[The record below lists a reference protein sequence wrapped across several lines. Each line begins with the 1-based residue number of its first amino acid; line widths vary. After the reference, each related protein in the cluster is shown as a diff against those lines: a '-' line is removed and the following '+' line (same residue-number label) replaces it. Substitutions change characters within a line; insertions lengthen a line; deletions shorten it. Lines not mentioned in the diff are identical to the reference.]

1 VNPRRPK
8 TILAAGLAACALA
21 AAPAAAQAAEVSL
34 NGSTLEFRAAAGERN
49 LPELAVLDGNTVL
62 VEETGVGPIVGR
74 GPNCGPGLL
83 VGTVRCVSP
92 GGVLS
97 ATFDLGDGNDQFSV
111 TAGALGQIRLLGGPG
126 NDTYQGPGGSQP
138 SQRVHF
144 QGGSGTDTA
153 DYSGTE
159 GRIAVVKDDQDRD
172 GRIDLDRDKVGL
184 DVERLVD
191 SRFSGDVLV
200 GSDDPSVAET
210 FLVNAGRGD
219 FFNGRSGPDTFV
231 MGLEFGGPTTV
242 VGGPGID
249 SVSYRRRSRPVKV
262 TLSQGTRDDGMID
275 AEGPGLPEGDDISGV
290 EQAGGGSGDDQLFA
304 GGETSVELD
313 GGPGNDIIGG
323 SSGSDV
329 LIGFIG
335 SDIMSSGASSDMIDA
350 EDGRPDTID
359 CGSGTDTSPR
369 DAVESS
375 VVGCELKARV
385 GTLRLSPKRLSLE
398 AGRTGTLA
406 MSWTHPQSW
415 RKLRRVTLRMRSG
428 RTVVGSVRI
437 SPRAASVRA
446 SGRALGLDDRSVR
459 IKRSGK
465 LVGVQ
470 LRMRPSAGLTARR
483 LTVDVEA
490 IDVNGRRQRERGAG
504 ALHVRR

>member
-1 VNPRRPK
+1 MQRRRSK
-8 TILAAGLAACALA
+8 TILAAGVAALALA
-21 AAPAAAQAAEVSL
+21 AAPAAAQAAEVSV
-34 NGSTLEFRAAAGERN
+34 NGSTLEFKAAAGERN
-49 LPELAVLDGNTVL
+49 FPQLAVLDANTVI
-62 VEETGVGPIVGR
+62 VDETFGISLVGR
-74 GPNCGPGLL
+74 GPNCGPSRFIED
-83 VGTVRCVSP
+83 VQCVVP
-92 GGVLS
+92 GGILS
-97 ATFDLGDGNDQFSV
+97 ATFDLGDGNDQFQV
-111 TAGALGQIRLLGGPG
+111 KAGTLGQIRLLGGSG
-126 NDTYQGPGGSQP
+126 NDTYRAAPGNQP
-138 SQRVHF
+138 PQRVHF
-144 QGGSGTDTA
+144 QGSSGTDTA

-159 GRIAVVKDDQDRD
+159 GRVALVKDEQDRD
-172 GRIDLDRDKVGL
+172 GRIDFDRDKIGL

-200 GSDDPSVAET
+200 GSDDPNVAET

-219 FFNGRSGPDTFV
+219 FFNGRSGPDAFV
-231 MGLEFGGPTTV
+231 MGLEGGGPTTV

-262 TLSQGTRDDGMID
+262 TLSQGTRDDGTID

-304 GGETSVELD
+304 GGETGVELD

-375 VVGCELKARV
+375 VVGCELATRV
-385 GTLRLSPKRLSLE
+385 GILLLSPKRLALE

-406 MSWTHPQSW
+406 MSWTHPRSW
-415 RKLRRVTLRMRSG
+415 RKLRSVTLRVRSG

-437 SPRAASVRA
+437 SPRADSVRA
-446 SGRALGLDDRSVR
+446 SGRALRLDDRSVR
-459 IKRSGK
+459 MKRAGK
-465 LVGVQ
+465 RVSIRV
-470 LRMRPSAGLTARR
+470 RMRPSAALTARR
-483 LTVDVEA
+483 LAVDVEA
-490 IDVNGRRQRERGAG
+490 IDVSGRKQREREAG